1 MVLNHTIFTSAVPD
15 LSLLVA
21 YDNTAALLVGGVC
34 FAFII
39 MATPDLM
46 GSRPEHLSWES
57 VTEGNSDSSATALG
71 LWMIYAPGPKTIGGK
86 SWEFK
91 PWQGS

>member
-1 MVLNHTIFTSAVPD
+1 MGLSHTIFTSAVPD

-21 YDNTAALLVGGVC
+21 YDNTATLLVGGVY

-46 GSRPEHLSWES
+46 GSRPKHPSRES
-57 VTEGNSDSSATALG
+57 VTEGNSDSIATVLG
-71 LWMIYAPGPKTIGGK
+71 LWMICCWT
-86 SWEFK
+86 
-91 PWQGS
+91 